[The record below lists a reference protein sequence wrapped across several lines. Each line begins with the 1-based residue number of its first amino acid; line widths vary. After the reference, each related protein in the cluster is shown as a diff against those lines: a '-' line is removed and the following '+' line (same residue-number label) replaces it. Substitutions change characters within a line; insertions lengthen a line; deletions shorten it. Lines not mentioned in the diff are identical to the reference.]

1 MNQRS
6 KCFLDR
12 VFFAAFMSMI
22 AVTLFWS
29 CQNEPEPTDAETIK
43 NQISEHKKQ
52 VNDLT
57 LKIADLEE
65 QLRQMGDETA
75 VKDQLL
81 VEVTSVES
89 QPFNHFVK
97 VNANVE
103 AVEEAMISPETNG
116 QIRQIQVKKGQR
128 VAAGQVVASLN
139 MSVIES
145 SLKEVETS
153 LELAKTLY
161 NRQKNLWDQKIG
173 SEVQYLQA
181 KNNYESLQSRLA
193 TLQSQLDL
201 SVIRAPFDGV
211 VDEIF
216 AKEGELA
223 MPGLPLMQ
231 ILNLSKLYVNADVSE
246 TYLPVINPGDEVV
259 LRFPAFPDYEQ
270 HLKIH
275 RLGNVINPEN
285 RTFRLQLMI
294 PNSEDRFKPNMVASV
309 SFKAFA
315 TDSALV
321 IPSILI
327 KQDVQGHFVFV
338 ARKNG
343 NGQFY
348 ARKTYIERGM
358 DSEGKTMI
366 NDGLSPGDFLITQGH
381 NQVTEG
387 IPVLLENKPLTQNQ

>member
-1 MNQRS
+1 MNSHS
-6 KCFLDR
+6 KSFLNR
-12 VFFAAFMSMI
+12 VFFAAFMLML
-22 AVTLFWS
+22 ALPLFWS
-29 CQNEPEPTDAETIK
+29 CQNEEVPTDAETIK
-43 NQISEHKKQ
+43 KQISEHKKQ
-52 VNDLT
+52 VNELT
-57 LKIADLEE
+57 NKIADLEE

-75 VKDQLL
+75 VKEQLL
-81 VEVTSVES
+81 VEVITVES
-89 QPFNHFVK
+89 QPFSHFVK
-97 VNANVE
+97 VNANIE

-128 VAAGQVVASLN
+128 VTAGQVVASLN
-139 MSVIES
+139 VSVIES
-145 SLKEVETS
+145 SINEVETS

-161 NRQKNLWDQKIG
+161 NRQKNLWEQKIG

-193 TLQSQLDL
+193 TLQSQLEL
-201 SVIRAPFDGV
+201 SVIRSPFDGV

-223 MPGLPLMQ
+223 MPGVPLMQ

-246 TYLPVINPGDEVV
+246 AYLPAINAGDEVV
-259 LRFPAFPDYEQ
+259 LRFPSFPDYEKQ
-270 HLKIH
+270 LKIH

-285 RTFRLQLMI
+285 RTFRLQLMVA
-294 PNSEDRFKPNMVASV
+294 NSDDRFKPNMVASV
-309 SFKAFA
+309 SFRAFA

-366 NDGLSPGDFLITQGH
+366 NDGLTPGDFLITQGH

-387 IPVLLENKPLTQNQ
+387 FPVLIENKTISQNR

>member
-1 MNQRS
+1 MNLRS
-6 KCFLDR
+6 KCFLNR

-29 CQNEPEPTDAETIK
+29 CQNEPEPTGAETIK
-43 NQISEHKKQ
+43 NQISEYKKQ

-81 VEVTSVES
+81 VEVTFVES

-103 AVEEAMISPETNG
+103 AVDEAMISPETNG

-139 MSVIES
+139 VSVIES

-270 HLKIH
+270 QLKIH

-294 PNSEDRFKPNMVASV
+294 ANSDDRFKPNMVASV
-309 SFKAFA
+309 SFSAFA

-343 NGQFY
+343 NGQFF
-348 ARKTYIERGM
+348 ARKTYIKRGM

-366 NDGLSPGDFLITQGH
+366 SDGLSPGDFLITQGH

-387 IPVLLENKPLTQNQ
+387 IPVLIENQSVSHNR

>member
-1 MNQRS
+1 MNPRLNTS
-6 KCFLDR
+6 LSRIFY
-12 VFFAAFMSMI
+12 AAFMALVALPI
-22 AVTLFWS
+22 FWS
-29 CQNEPEPTDAETIK
+29 CQSEPAPTDAETIK
-43 NQISEHKKQ
+43 KQISEHKKQ
-52 VNDLT
+52 VNELT
-57 LKIADLEE
+57 MKIADLEE
-65 QLRQMGDETA
+65 QLRQMGDGATLQN
-75 VKDQLL
+75 QLL
-81 VEVTSVES
+81 VEVTTVGNQSFS
-89 QPFNHFVK
+89 HFIK

-103 AVEEAMISPETNG
+103 AVDEAMISPETNG

-128 VAAGQVVASLN
+128 VSAGQVVASLN
-139 MSVIES
+139 VSVIENS
-145 SLKEVETS
+145 IKEVETS

-161 NRQKNLWDQKIG
+161 DRQKNLWEQKIG

-193 TLQSQLDL
+193 TLQSQLEL
-201 SVIRAPFDGV
+201 SVIRSPFDGV

-223 MPGLPLMQ
+223 LPGMPLMQ
-231 ILNLSKLYVNADVSE
+231 ILNLSRLYVNADVSE
-246 TYLPVINPGDEVV
+246 VYLPVIKPGDEVT
-259 LRFPAFPDYEQ
+259 LRFPAFPDFEQ
-270 HLKIH
+270 QLKIH

-294 PNSEDRFKPNMVASV
+294 PNSNDRFKPNMVASV
-309 SFKAFA
+309 SFRAFA

-348 ARKTYIERGM
+348 ARKTYIGRGL
-358 DSEGKTMI
+358 DSEGRTMI
-366 NDGLSPGDFLITQGH
+366 NDGLSPGDLLITRGH